1 MKTYPF
7 FAGGQFG
14 ILPDCASQSICVQ
27 YSAHCM
33 DGEREIT
40 FIKVTKLLNREY
52 VKRPNDHKYMELTT
66 NTMPP
71 THTYM

>member
-40 FIKVTKLLNREY
+40 FIKVTK
-52 VKRPNDHKYMELTT
+52 TS
-66 NTMPP
+66 
-71 THTYM
+71 